1 MFILQTIVLILSRSW
16 PSLDLGP
23 CPLSGAPLHLS
34 LHFALILGR
43 DDCHLQAVFPKSWS
57 LTSHSLQLK
66 LAALFWS
73 LSHSASVCVMI
84 GSLHVH
90 PPAPIIHS
98 FGASGVSL
106 LTCLCI
112 PSSVPVLCMSQDTE
126 RPKLFRG
133 DVPKRKEKSGVTWLL
148 RARCSSFVGTRH
160 LYVCAYS
167 SQTTLRVTYSIP
179 HFVVKSS

>member
-1 MFILQTIVLILSRSW
+1 MLTLSRSW

-73 LSHSASVCVMI
+73 LSRSASVCVMI

-90 PPAPIIHS
+90 PPAPWLFTLLGHRGCLFS
-98 FGASGVSL
+98 LVCASL
-106 LTCLCI
+106 LACLCCVCHRTQKGRSYSEGMFLKGKRRVV
-112 PSSVPVLCMSQDTE
+112 PHGSSEHSAVLLLARGTCMSVLT
-126 RPKLFRG
+126 
-133 DVPKRKEKSGVTWLL
+133 LL
-148 RARCSSFVGTRH
+148 KQLWG
-160 LYVCAYS
+160 
-167 SQTTLRVTYSIP
+167 
-179 HFVVKSS
+179 